1 MQMSKGSGLCLL
13 LQDTHWWH
21 LCTCLSMPDTGFCF
35 VCVCVFFFFGDT
47 KGKEQESMS
56 LR

>member
-1 MQMSKGSGLCLL
+1 MSKGSSLCLFTSGHPL
-13 LQDTHWWH
+13 VAPLY
-21 LCTCLSMPDTGFCF
+21 LSVPDTGFCF
-35 VCVCVFFFFGDT
+35 VCVVIFFFFFGDT